1 MFNDVRDL
9 LWDPD
14 IFLEKLF
21 LNLKND
27 WIDISKYQLDHICY
41 RVETVW
47 EYNTICEQLLWYGK
61 ILSEAII
68 NWRPI
73 STYKLNLP
81 IEYKLREIYC
91 IEIPSP
97 SPHAN
102 YSNWYEHIEFVIDE
116 DLFDFASRYKH
127 LEFKMKWI
135 NKKIIQIL
143 VENT

>member
-47 EYNTICEQLLWYGK
+47 E
-61 ILSEAII
+61 
-68 NWRPI
+68 
-73 STYKLNLP
+73 
-81 IEYKLREIYC
+81 
-91 IEIPSP
+91 
-97 SPHAN
+97 
-102 YSNWYEHIEFVIDE
+102 
-116 DLFDFASRYKH
+116 
-127 LEFKMKWI
+127 
-135 NKKIIQIL
+135 
-143 VENT
+143 